1 MTVTVG
7 VDVGGT
13 KIAAGVVDD
22 DGLILDT
29 ERVET
34 PAEDSDAAVRAIVEV
49 ASRLRKAHPN
59 VAAVGV
65 SAAGFVSSDRATMLF
80 TPNLAW
86 RDLPLRDLLEKELQV
101 PVVIEND
108 ANAAAWGE
116 FSYGSASDA
125 HELLLVAVGTGIGG
139 GVVVDGKLVRGWFG
153 TAGEI
158 GHLRVVPNG
167 HPCGCGQHGCWEQYA
182 SGSALVRFARE
193 RVAEGDRL
201 LSEAGGDREG
211 IDGQLVTRLAKAGDP
226 LCVDLLADLGRWLG
240 EGIASLCAVLDPQ
253 LVVLGGGVGEAG
265 DLVMVPLKTAYD
277 TTLPATD
284 NRPHAQIR
292 AASLGNAAA
301 IIGAATLARTEV
313 GREEA

>member
-1 MTVTVG
+1 MTVTLG

-13 KIAAGVVDD
+13 KIAAGVVDG
-22 DGLILDT
+22 DGSIIDT

-49 ASRLRKAHPN
+49 VSRLCKAHEGI
-59 VAAVGV
+59 AAVGV

-86 RDLPLRDLLEKELQV
+86 RNLPLRKLLEKEIDV

-116 FSYGSASDA
+116 FRYGSASDA
-125 HELLLVAVGTGIGG
+125 DELLLVAVGTGIGG
-139 GVVVDGKLVRGWFG
+139 GVVVDGHLVRGWFG

-158 GHLRVVPNG
+158 GHLRVVRGG
-167 HPCGCGQHGCWEQYA
+167 HPCGCGQRGCWEQYA

-193 RVAEGDRL
+193 RVVDGDRL
-201 LSEAGGDREG
+201 LAEAGGDRDE
-211 IDGQLVTRLAKAGDP
+211 IDGQLVTRLAVAGDP
-226 LCVDLLADLGRWLG
+226 LCVDLLADLGTWLG
-240 EGIASLCAVLDPQ
+240 EGIASLCAILDPQ
-253 LVVLGGGVGEAG
+253 RVVIGGGVGDAG
-265 DLVMVPLKTAYD
+265 DLVMGPLQTAYD
-277 TTLPATD
+277 ETLPAKD
-284 NRPHAQIR
+284 NRPHAEIR
-292 AASLGNAAA
+292 LASLGNAAA

-313 GREEA
+313 DGEEA

>member
-13 KIAAGVVDD
+13 KIAGGVVDG
-22 DGLILDT
+22 DGKIIDT

-49 ASRLRKAHPN
+49 TSRLIEAHPE
-59 VAAVGV
+59 VQAVGV

-86 RDLPLRDLLEKELQV
+86 RDLPLRDELEKKLDV

-139 GVVVDGKLVRGWFG
+139 GLVVDGKLVRGWNG

-167 HPCGCGQHGCWEQYA
+167 HPCGCGQFGCWEQYA
-182 SGSALVRFARE
+182 SGSALARFARE
-193 RVAEGDRL
+193 RVAEGDQL
-201 LSEAGGDREG
+201 LVEAGGDRED
-211 IDGQLVTRLAKAGDP
+211 IDGHMVTRCAKDGDP
-226 LCVDLLADLGRWLG
+226 LCADLLADVGRWLG
-240 EGIASLCAVLDPQ
+240 EGIASLCAILDPQ
-253 LVVLGGGVGEAG
+253 LVVMGGGVGEAG
-265 DLVMVPLKTAYD
+265 DLVMAPLKTAYA

-284 NRPHAQIR
+284 NRPHAEIR
-292 AASLGNAAA
+292 VASLGNAAA

-313 GREEA
+313 DGEEA

>member
-34 PAEDSDAAVRAIVEV
+34 PAADSDAAVRAIVEV
-49 ASRLRKAHPN
+49 ASRLHKAHLN

-65 SAAGFVSSDRATMLF
+65 SAAGFVSSDRATVLF

-116 FSYGSASDA
+116 FSYGSAS
-125 HELLLVAVGTGIGG
+125 
-139 GVVVDGKLVRGWFG
+139 
-153 TAGEI
+153 
-158 GHLRVVPNG
+158 
-167 HPCGCGQHGCWEQYA
+167 
-182 SGSALVRFARE
+182 
-193 RVAEGDRL
+193 
-201 LSEAGGDREG
+201 
-211 IDGQLVTRLAKAGDP
+211 
-226 LCVDLLADLGRWLG
+226 
-240 EGIASLCAVLDPQ
+240 
-253 LVVLGGGVGEAG
+253 
-265 DLVMVPLKTAYD
+265 
-277 TTLPATD
+277 
-284 NRPHAQIR
+284 
-292 AASLGNAAA
+292 
-301 IIGAATLARTEV
+301 
-313 GREEA
+313 

>member
-1 MTVTVG
+1 VSLTCG

-13 KIAAGVVDD
+13 KILGGVVDEE
-22 DGLILDT
+22 GTVVEEL
-29 ERVET
+29 RVIS
-34 PAEDSDAAVRAIVEV
+34 PATDVSAIEDSITSVITQLCGRHE
-49 ASRLRKAHPN
+49 
-59 VAAVGV
+59 VAAVGIG
-65 SAAGFVSSDRATMLF
+65 AAGYIDRSRSVVMFA
-80 TPNLAW
+80 PNLAW
-86 RDLPLRDLLEKELQV
+86 RDLDLRAEIEARVALS
-101 PVVIEND
+101 VVVEND

-116 FSYGSASDA
+116 FSYGSAIDA

-193 RVAEGDRL
+193 RVAERDRL

-211 IDGQLVTRLAKAGDP
+211 ISGQLVTRLAKAGDP

-265 DLVMVPLKTAYD
+265 DLLMVPLKTAYD
-277 TTLPATD
+277 TTLPATG

-292 AASLGNAAA
+292 VASLGNAAA
-301 IIGAATLARTEV
+301 IIGAATLARPEV
-313 GREEA
+313 GGEEA